1 MATNPLDEELIRRLA
16 NLLGETGLSELEI
29 EQDNKRIRV
38 ARQINIA
45 AMAPMAAAPQPAAT
59 AAPAPAAAVSA
70 ISAADHPGAIK
81 SPMVG
86 TAYGAP
92 EPGKPPFIK
101 TGDRVAKGQTLLII
115 EAMKVMNPITAAN
128 AGVVK
133 DILFKDGQP
142 VEFGEAL
149 VIIE

>member
-1 MATNPLDEELIRRLA
+1 MATNPLDEDLIRRLA
-16 NLLGETGLSELEI
+16 NLLSETGLSELEI

-45 AMAPMAAAPQPAAT
+45 ATAPIAATQSAAA
-59 AAPAPAAAVSA
+59 AAPAPAIVSA

-86 TAYGAP
+86 TAYGAA

-101 TGDRVAKGQTLLII
+101 SGDRVAKGQTLLII
-115 EAMKVMNPITAAN
+115 EAMKVMNPIVAAN

-149 VIIE
+149 VVIE